1 MSKFKLIMENWRGYL
16 EKERVDEVLPA
27 FSSKAKMKR
36 ALDDETAEEGPE
48 ERPDQQR
55 EIKTIG
61 DLKKILQAIRIRAA
75 GGQGAMKAAEFLT
88 LFFPPAGV
96 ALKLAVDAVDAA
108 GLVKKLYGAEDNF
121 KTASGLDALNVD
133 DKVSAIVDNPIED
146 AFMKNLLK
154 KIKDLP
160 DNTPVSAAAGEG
172 AAGWNVTKELQKY
185 LATKFDDVTVK
196 K

>member
-1 MSKFKLIMENWRGYL
+1 MKKFDVIMENWRGFL
-16 EKERVDEVLPA
+16 EKERIDEALPA

-36 ALDDETAEEGPE
+36 ALDDETAEEEPE
-48 ERPDQQR
+48 EQPEQPTGI
-55 EIKTIG
+55 ETIG
-61 DLKKILQAIRIRAA
+61 DLKKVLQAIRNKS
-75 GGQGAMKAAEFLT
+75 AMKVGAAKFADYLT
-88 LFFPPAGV
+88 SLFPPTAIGYR
-96 ALKLAVDAVDAA
+96 LAVDAKDAA
-108 GLVKKLYGAEDNF
+108 ELVKKLYGAEDSF
-121 KTASGLDALNVD
+121 KTASGLDALNMD

-154 KIKDLP
+154 RIKDLP

-185 LATKFDDVTVK
+185 LATKFDKTTVK